1 MSRKF
6 YATVPSDGLRVLA
19 FVLLFVFCIGL
30 LFALTI
36 PSKGAI
42 EPWLIIVTLALS
54 TVGIVLWSQVGCYVS
69 SDEIEFRDMFRRRK
83 TIAWRD
89 LTAVESEADAVTL
102 RAGDQHIRLDRR
114 GDWPEL
120 ADAIRPLIPA
130 RLLPSPSVKPAGM
143 DMLGEYRMT
152 GYRAVC
158 TFVALAII
166 IMIALAV
173 TLAIKG
179 DFLGIG
185 PLAGFLIFGVH
196 AVLILSRRLVV
207 EPDCLVV
214 RGALSSERAIPFS
227 NIRRLRCISA
237 KTPYW
242 EIEAGTGPMVSL
254 LGFERADDIARFIA
268 TKLPETAEY
277 VGPGPI

>member
-6 YATVPSDGLRVLA
+6 YVTVRSDGLRVLA

-42 EPWLIIVTLALS
+42 EPWLNIVTLALS

-102 RAGDQHIRLDRR
+102 RAGHQHIRLDRR

-120 ADAIRPLIPA
+120 ADVIRPHIPA
-130 RLLPSPSVKPAGM
+130 RLLPSAPARPVGM

-152 GYRAVC
+152 GYRAVW

-196 AVLILSRRLVV
+196 AVLILKTKLVV

-227 NIRRLRCISA
+227 NIRRLRCVSA
-237 KTPYW
+237 QTPYW
-242 EIEAGTGPMVSL
+242 EIEAGTGPKVYL
-254 LGFERADDIARFIA
+254 LGIERADDIARFIA